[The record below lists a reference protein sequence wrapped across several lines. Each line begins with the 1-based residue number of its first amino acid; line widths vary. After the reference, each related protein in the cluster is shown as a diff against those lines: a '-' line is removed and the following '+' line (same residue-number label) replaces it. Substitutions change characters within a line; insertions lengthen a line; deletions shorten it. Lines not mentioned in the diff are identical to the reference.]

1 VSLGIAVSALSAGFS
16 SFAGLKSL
24 AEVTGWSIMAPLF
37 ALCVDAYALTAIRV
51 WLASSTTSRRAR
63 VFAKWNAAGAILLSL
78 AGNATWHLIAA
89 GLLPV
94 TWHIVMA
101 VGGVPPII
109 LGLVSHLAVL
119 RRQVDGQPAPVGT
132 EPAQPVNVAVPG
144 DVPGTV
150 LQDAN
155 GTRYPSED
163 ELLAAARAAD
173 EVHRAAT
180 GKPIT
185 RDALRR
191 TLRISGTRATAAL
204 RRLREEAD
212 AGGG

>member
-1 VSLGIAVSALSAGFS
+1 VSLGIAVSAVSAGFS

-24 AEVTGWSIMAPLF
+24 AEVTGWAAMAPLF

-51 WLASSTTSRRAR
+51 WLASTDINRRAR
-63 VFAKWNAAGAILLSL
+63 AFAKWNAIGAILLSL

-94 TWHIVMA
+94 TWHVVMT

-119 RRQVDGQPAPVGT
+119 RRQVDVLPVATGT
-132 EPAQPVNVAVPG
+132 EFARLVNVAVPG

-150 LQDAN
+150 PHDVIGPRHSN
-155 GTRYPSED
+155 DD

-173 EVHRAAT
+173 TAHRAAT

-191 TLRISGTRATAAL
+191 MLRISGTRATAAL
-204 RRLREEAD
+204 RRLREEVD